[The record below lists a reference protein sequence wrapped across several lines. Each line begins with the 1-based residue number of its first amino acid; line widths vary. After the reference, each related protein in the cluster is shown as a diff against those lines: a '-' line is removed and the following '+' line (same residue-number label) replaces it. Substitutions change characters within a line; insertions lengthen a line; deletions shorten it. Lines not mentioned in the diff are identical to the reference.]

1 MRQTQSRQVVIA
13 GAGVAG
19 LTAALAFAERGYR
32 IKLFE
37 QAQHLE
43 AAGAGIQLSP
53 NATRILRQFGVLDRL
68 LPTAVRPETV
78 VLKDAVTLREL
89 ARVPL
94 GQVAETRWGAPYLVA
109 HRADLQSA
117 LMERIAERSEVEL
130 ATGARVGGVATG
142 PNGITA
148 TVEIAGTTIETEAS
162 LLVGADGVWSSVR
175 ETLAREAADFRRSR
189 FSGELAWRAT
199 VAADSLAGQ
208 AFRVIGAPDCVTA
221 FLYPGFHMV
230 AYPVSRGAVFNLAA
244 FTKGERIAES
254 WSGHADPAILA
265 SAMRGTA
272 PALVRLAS
280 EATPWTAWPIHT
292 VEQRRWTTPEGIAL
306 IGDAAHAMTPFAAQ
320 GAAMA
325 IEDAVTLAGFV
336 ASSPADLSN
345 ALVAWEQARRPRVSQ
360 VARRGALNRLAW
372 HAAGPVAMARNL
384 FLAMRSPEKLAA
396 DLDWLYGWRADARR
410 S

>member
-68 LPTAVRPETV
+68 LPTAVRPEAV

-94 GQVAETRWGAPYLVA
+94 GHVAETRWGAPYLVA

-117 LMERIAERSEVEL
+117 LMERIAERSEVKL
-130 ATGARVGGVATG
+130 VTGARVGGVATG

-148 TVEIAGTTIETEAS
+148 TVVAGTTIEAEAS

-175 ETLAREAADFRRSR
+175 ETLAREGADFRRSS

-208 AFRVIGAPDCVTA
+208 AFRVIGAPDCVAT

-254 WSGHADPAILA
+254 WSGHANPAILA

-280 EATPWTAWPIHT
+280 EAAPWTAWPIHT

-336 ASSPADLSN
+336 ASSPADLSS